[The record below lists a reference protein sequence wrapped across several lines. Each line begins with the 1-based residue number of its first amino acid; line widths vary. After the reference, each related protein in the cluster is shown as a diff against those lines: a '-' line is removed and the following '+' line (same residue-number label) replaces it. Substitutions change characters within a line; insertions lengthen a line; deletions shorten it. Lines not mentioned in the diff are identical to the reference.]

1 MEGLLEGVGVF
12 VYFEAA
18 RTVPTA
24 DADER
29 GESNLWATM
38 YNLIYLR
45 HLR

>member
-24 DADER
+24 DER

-38 YNLIYLR
+38 YNLIYLK